1 MNKIVPTK
9 ESTKLVPFTLSL
21 YAHEFSEADKT
32 LPEMIH
38 VAPLG
43 KWDHPVYG
51 EFEVTRDT
59 VREFVQNFN
68 DGIRKPKLPI
78 TAGHD
83 SFEEH
88 KAIGWMIELQEGV
101 NGLYAKVEWTPDG
114 QDLLLKGSFKYFS
127 PEWFTTYTDPANGKE
142 YGHVLIGGALTN
154 KPFFRE
160 LENIVAFSE
169 HFIYSKFNETIMD
182 LAVIRAK
189 ELADLTAEEKEFL
202 VANVAELTDEEKAK
216 FEIEV
221 EEEEGETKEEET
233 EAETEAETEVEA
245 EATTEETEPAPHVAS
260 VVTMTAQ
267 QFNELA
273 AQAEMGKK
281 ALQEVR
287 TMTLAREVEQL
298 VFSDT
303 NKAGRFLPKD
313 KSAVLS
319 FMSTLEDKQ
328 RKAFNELIARIPAQS
343 LFNELGTGDDHAVAD
358 DPATELNAKVA
369 SLRSEDKA
377 LDYRTAVTRVFK
389 ENPELAKNYEAKYGG
404 SK

>member
-1 MNKIVPTK
+1 MKTEKFI
-9 ESTKLVPFTLSL
+9 PFTMAL
-21 YAHEFSEADKT
+21 YEEFSETDKT
-32 LPEMIH
+32 LPVMIH

-51 EFEVTRDT
+51 EFEVTRET
-59 VREFVQNFN
+59 VREFIDNFN
-68 DGIRKPKLPI
+68 NGIRKPKLPI

-88 KAIGWMIELQEGV
+88 KAIGWMTELQEGV
-101 NGLYAKVEWTPDG
+101 NGLYAIVEWTVDG
-114 QDLLLKGSFKYFS
+114 KDLLLKGSFKYFS
-127 PEWFTTYTDPANGKE
+127 PEWFTTYTDPADGKE

-160 LENIVAFSE
+160 LESVVAFSE
-169 HFIYSKFNETIMD
+169 NVIYQRNSTIMD
-182 LAVIRAK
+182 LEMIRAK
-189 ELADLTAEEKEFL
+189 EAADITAEEKEFL
-202 VANVAELTDEEKAK
+202 TENVASLTAEEKEK
-216 FEIEV
+216 FGFPV
-221 EEEEGETKEEET
+221 EEETEETTEETKEETEEVTTGET
-233 EAETEAETEVEA
+233 EAEAEATSGETEVA
-245 EATTEETEPAPHVAS
+245 AHVAS
-260 VVTMTAQ
+260 TVTMTAQ

-273 AQAEMGKK
+273 AQAEMGRK

-328 RKAFNELIARIPAQS
+328 RKSFNELIARIPAQS

-358 DPATELNAKVA
+358 DPATELDAKVA

-389 ENPELAKNYEAKYGG
+389 ENPELAKKYEAKYGG
-404 SK
+404 AQ

>member
-1 MNKIVPTK
+1 MNAIAPIKREN

-51 EFEVTRDT
+51 EFEVTRET

-68 DGIRKPKLPI
+68 NGIRKPKLPI

-127 PEWFTTYTDPANGKE
+127 PEWFTTYNDPADGKE

-169 HFIYSKFNETIMD
+169 HFIYSKFNEAPSMD
-182 LAVIRAK
+182 LASIRAK
-189 ELADLTAEEKEFL
+189 EVADLTAEEKEFL
-202 VANVAELTDEEKAK
+202 VANAAELTDEEKAK

-221 EEEEGETKEEET
+221 KEEET
-233 EAETEAETEVEA
+233 AEETVAETEVE
-245 EATTEETEPAPHVAS
+245 EDATVAETEVAHVAS
-260 VVTMTAQ
+260 TVVTMTAQ

-287 TMTLAREVEQL
+287 TMTLAREVDQL

-328 RKAFNELIARIPAQS
+328 RKAFNELVARIPAQS

-389 ENPELAKNYEAKYGG
+389 ENPELAKSYEAKYGG
-404 SK
+404 VQ

>member
-1 MNKIVPTK
+1 MKTSEKFI
-9 ESTKLVPFTLSL
+9 PFTLSL
-21 YAHEFSEADKT
+21 YQEFADAEKT

-38 VAPLG
+38 IAPLG

-51 EFEVTRDT
+51 EFEVTRDV
-59 VREFVQNFN
+59 VREFIQNFEN
-68 DGIRKPKLPI
+68 GIRKPKLPI

-88 KAIGWMIELQEGV
+88 KAIGWMTELQEGV
-101 NGLYAKVEWTPDG
+101 NGLYAKVEWTVDG

-127 PEWFTTYTDPANGKE
+127 PEWFTSYTDPADGKE

-160 LENIVAFSE
+160 LESVVAFSE
-169 HFIYSKFNETIMD
+169 NVIYQHNSNTMD
-182 LAVIRAK
+182 LEMIRAK
-189 ELADLTAEEKEFL
+189 EAADLTVEEKDFLAENVASLTAEEKEKFGFPKD
-202 VANVAELTDEEKAK
+202 TEE
-216 FEIEV
+216 
-221 EEEEGETKEEET
+221 
-233 EAETEAETEVEA
+233 
-245 EATTEETEPAPHVAS
+245 TTEETEEETTVETEAQAEVTTEETVATPNVAS

-273 AQAEMGKK
+273 AQAEMGRK

-343 LFNELGTGDDHAVAD
+343 LFSELGTGDDHDVAD

-389 ENPELAKNYEAKYGG
+389 ENPDLAKRYEAKYGG
-404 SK
+404 N

>member
-1 MNKIVPTK
+1 MNVIAPAKQ
-9 ESTKLVPFTLSL
+9 ESVKLVPFTLSL
-21 YAHEFSEADKT
+21 YAHEFSESDKT

-51 EFEVTRDT
+51 EFEVTRET

-88 KAIGWMIELQEGV
+88 KAIGWMVELQEGV

-127 PEWFTTYTDPANGKE
+127 PEWFTTYTDPADGKE

-169 HFIYSKFNETIMD
+169 HFIYSKFNVTPSMD
-182 LAVIRAK
+182 LAAIRAK

-202 VANVAELTDEEKAK
+202 VANAAELTDEEKTK

-221 EEEEGETKEEET
+221 EEEATEDEAKEEEVTETEEET
-233 EAETEAETEVEA
+233 EVTTGETEAAKT
-245 EATTEETEPAPHVAS
+245 AS
-260 VVTMTAQ
+260 TVVTMTAQ

-287 TMTLAREVEQL
+287 TMTLAREVDQL

-313 KSAVLS
+313 KSAVLT

-328 RKAFNELIARIPAQS
+328 RKAFNELVARIPAQS
-343 LFNELGTGDDHAVAD
+343 LFSELGTGDDHDVAD
-358 DPATELNAKVA
+358 DPAKELEAKVA
-369 SLRSEDKA
+369 SLRSTDA
-377 LDYRTAVTRVFK
+377 TISYRDAVTRVYR
-389 ENPELAKNYEAKYGG
+389 ENPELAKSYEAKYGG
-404 SK
+404 AK

>member
-21 YAHEFSEADKT
+21 YAHEFSESDKT

-202 VANVAELTDEEKAK
+202 VANAAELTDEEKAK

-221 EEEEGETKEEET
+221 EEEETEEETKE
-233 EAETEAETEVEA
+233 ETEAETEVEA
-245 EATTEETEPAPHVAS
+245 EVTTEETEPAPHVAS

>member
-169 HFIYSKFNETIMD
+169 HFIYSKFNEIIMD

-221 EEEEGETKEEET
+221 EEEETEGETKEE
-233 EAETEAETEVEA
+233 ETEAETEVEA

>member
-1 MNKIVPTK
+1 MKTSEKFI
-9 ESTKLVPFTLSL
+9 PFTLSL
-21 YAHEFSEADKT
+21 YQEFADAEKT

-51 EFEVTRDT
+51 EFEVTRDV
-59 VREFVQNFN
+59 VREFIQNFEN
-68 DGIRKPKLPI
+68 GIRKPKLPI

-88 KAIGWMIELQEGV
+88 KAIGWMTELQEGV
-101 NGLYAKVEWTPDG
+101 NGLYAKVEWTVDG

-127 PEWFTTYTDPANGKE
+127 PEWFTSYTDPADGKE

-160 LENIVAFSE
+160 LESVVAFSE
-169 HFIYSKFNETIMD
+169 NVIYQNNSNTMD
-182 LAVIRAK
+182 LEMIRAK
-189 ELADLTAEEKEFL
+189 EAADLTAEEKDFL
-202 VANVAELTDEEKAK
+202 AENVASLTAEEKEK
-216 FEIEV
+216 FGFPKDT
-221 EEEEGETKEEET
+221 EE
-233 EAETEAETEVEA
+233 
-245 EATTEETEPAPHVAS
+245 TTEETEEETTGETEAQAEVTTEETVATPNVAS

-273 AQAEMGKK
+273 AQAEMGRK

-343 LFNELGTGDDHAVAD
+343 LFSELGTGDDHDVAD

-377 LDYRTAVTRVFK
+377 LDYRTAVTRAFK
-389 ENPELAKNYEAKYGG
+389 ENPELAKRYEAKYGG
-404 SK
+404 N

>member
-21 YAHEFSEADKT
+21 YAHEFSESDKT

-221 EEEEGETKEEET
+221 EEEETEEETKEE
-233 EAETEAETEVEA
+233 ETEAETEVEA

-343 LFNELGTGDDHAVAD
+343 LFNELGTGDDHAVSD

>member
-1 MNKIVPTK
+1 MQKDKKIVP
-9 ESTKLVPFTLSL
+9 FTMSL

-43 KWDHPVYG
+43 KWEHPVYG

-59 VREFVQNFN
+59 VREFIQNFN
-68 DGIRKPKLPI
+68 NGIRKPKLPI

-83 SFEEH
+83 SMFGDEH
-88 KAIGWMIELQEGV
+88 EAIGWMVELQEGV
-101 NGLYAKVEWTPDG
+101 NGLYSKVEWTNDG
-114 QDLLLKGSFKYFS
+114 QALLLKGSFKYFS
-127 PEWFTTYTDPANGKE
+127 PEWFTTYTDPADGKE

-160 LENIVAFSE
+160 LESVVAFSE
-169 HFIYSKFNETIMD
+169 HFIYSNFNESVMN
-182 LAVIRAK
+182 LAEIRAK
-189 ELADLTAEEKEFL
+189 EVADLTAEEKEFL
-202 VANVAELTDEEKAK
+202 VANAGELTDEEKTK
-216 FEIEV
+216 FEIVAEEV
-221 EEEEGETKEEET
+221 EEESTEE
-233 EAETEAETEVEA
+233 V
-245 EATTEETEPAPHVAS
+245 TTEEVAPEAEEVTAVETPAPAHVAS
-260 VVTMTAQ
+260 IVTMTAL

-287 TMTLAREVEQL
+287 TMTLAREVDQL

-303 NKAGRFLPKD
+303 NKAGKFLPKD

-328 RKAFNELIARIPAQS
+328 RKAFNELVSRIPAQS
-343 LFNELGTGDDHAVAD
+343 LFSELGSGDDVVVGD
-358 DPATELNAKVA
+358 DPATELDAKVA
-369 SLRSEDKA
+369 SLRSEDKSI
-377 LDYRTAVTRVFK
+377 DYRTAVTKVFK
-389 ENPELAKNYEAKYGG
+389 ENPELAKKYEAKYGG
-404 SK
+404 A

>member
-1 MNKIVPTK
+1 MKK
-9 ESTKLVPFTLSL
+9 DKKLIPFTMSL
-21 YAHEFSEADKT
+21 YAQEFSDSDKV

-43 KWDHPVYG
+43 KWDHPIYG
-51 EFEVTRDT
+51 TFEVTRDV
-59 VREFVQNFN
+59 VRAFVDNFN
-68 DGIRKPKLPI
+68 NGIRKPKLPI

-101 NGLYAKVEWTPDG
+101 NGLYAKVEWTDDG
-114 QDLLLKGSFKYFS
+114 KDLLLKGSFKYFS
-127 PEWFTTYTDPANGKE
+127 PEWFTTYTDPADGKE

-160 LENIVAFSE
+160 LEDVVAFSE
-169 HFIYSKFNETIMD
+169 HFIYSTINNDMD
-182 LAVIRAK
+182 LETLRAK
-189 ELADLTAEEKEFL
+189 DEADLTAEEKEFL
-202 VANVAELTDEEKAK
+202 ASQEVTEET
-216 FEIEV
+216 
-221 EEEEGETKEEET
+221 EEEVTEEATEEVT
-233 EAETEAETEVEA
+233 EAETTPEEEV
-245 EATTEETEPAPHVAS
+245 TVEETPAPAHVAS
-260 VVTMTAQ
+260 TVTMTAQ

-287 TMTLAREVEQL
+287 TMTLAREVDQL

-313 KSAVLS
+313 KSAVLT

-343 LFNELGTGDDHAVAD
+343 LFNEQGTGDDTVVAD
-358 DPATELNAKVA
+358 DPATELDAKVA
-369 SLRSEDKA
+369 SLRSEDKSI
-377 LDYRTAVTRVFK
+377 DYRSAVTRVFK
-389 ENPELAKNYEAKYGG
+389 ENPELAKKYEAKYG
-404 SK
+404 K